1 MSRWW
6 PARLR
11 CGKYLRGDY
20 IAPESRRLVRE
31 ALGISNDEAAHLGLS
46 DFSTETCQGRR
57 DIRTR
62 GGAKCSTRPSVL
74 GISVILRQVL
84 WRASSGCCHRNLP

>member
-11 CGKYLRGDY
+11 CGKYLRGEY
-20 IAPESRRLVRE
+20 ISPESRCLVRE

-46 DFSTETCQGRR
+46 DFSTETCQGR
-57 DIRTR
+57 
-62 GGAKCSTRPSVL
+62 
-74 GISVILRQVL
+74 
-84 WRASSGCCHRNLP
+84 